1 MRGGGGTRREGLIGR
16 SEASRVEVE
25 APDLTVVNAMRFR
38 EQRAFFVFF
47 FCFVSFL
54 SLRTEALFRLNLLL
68 PLSGQREREEK
79 MEFP

>member
-47 FCFVSFL
+47 FVLFL
-54 SLRTEALFRLNLLL
+54 SFR
-68 PLSGQREREEK
+68 
-79 MEFP
+79 